1 MMSDKDKRNRP
12 VSNVSATM
20 PALIKQVKDNA
31 FSILSNNFSQF
42 FSSCDDLFF
51 DLASKAGSNNEQNL
65 YFDSMREVRIK
76 KPEVWNLFKRRY
88 EENFRVLLNNR
99 ISSHR
104 GEFQKDSSESDGFSL
119 ESIQLVGKDDMEQD
133 VAVTGIVTRA
143 RIENQELLYQL
154 NCRFDYLMPD
164 VRVSETNNPLDPA
177 QICASVTE
185 ALTAL
190 DLDIKC
196 KVILL
201 KHLDRTVIVELRNI
215 YSLVNDLLVSAGVLP
230 QIHFDVRKKQTGS
243 GAARQEFGQGFA
255 QGLAEEAEH
264 FASVSAAAV
273 GGAPGSILS
282 PQHSAPGA
290 AGIPLSQVFD
300 LLSQLRS
307 SGVSVPGGV
316 PVNTGHAHSSPIPQE
331 ILLDSLTAT
340 QLSSEYLQSP
350 QNYDVRSVIA
360 QILEESNRSGKE
372 DVLHESDEDII
383 NLVAMFFDFILDDR
397 NLPVPFQALISRLQ
411 IPILKV
417 ALKDKSFFKNNTHPA
432 RRLINEIASAALGW
446 DESSETSQEKL
457 YKEVN
462 RIVHD
467 IIENFTG
474 DTSIFEHA
482 LVKFQSVTKLD
493 QNKANILEKRTQEAA
508 LGKAKA
514 EHAKTKARETIY
526 SRLKES
532 RLPESIIQFIVN
544 DWQKV
549 LLYIHLKHGI
559 DSTEWL
565 EAKQVVDQ
573 LVWGLRPHFDERS
586 LTRLEKIKVEVLL
599 KISNGLEAINAS
611 RESILNSLSI
621 TEQFFDQALQ
631 QRLEDGDL
639 SDLRPEHLVALGQ
652 MEGTSVDDWENMT
665 AAQKQKLK
673 QQAAAKQFVSQ
684 VSKIRIG
691 TWMDYTPANS
701 AKSFR
706 CKLALITDPGETYVF
721 VNRFGLRVFEKK
733 LEEFAGDMQSGHVK
747 LLENGILFDR
757 AMDNITDRLKKLAG

>member
-1 MMSDKDKRNRP
+1 MMSDKEKRTRP

-20 PALIKQVKDNA
+20 PVLIKQVKDNA

-76 KPEVWNLFKRRY
+76 KPEVWNLFKQRY
-88 EENFRVLLNNR
+88 EENFRLLLSNR
-99 ISSHR
+99 ISGNR
-104 GEFQKDSSESDGFSL
+104 DAYQDTESDSFNL

-133 VAVTGIVTRA
+133 VAVTGIVNRA

-177 QICASVTE
+177 QICGAVTE

-201 KHLDRTVIVELRNI
+201 KHMDRTVIVELRNI

-230 QIHFDVRKKQTGS
+230 QIHFDVRKKQASAGAIPNNTYAPTPVNDTGYTGYGNT
-243 GAARQEFGQGFA
+243 GAGISTRQSQ
-255 QGLAEEAEH
+255 
-264 FASVSAAAV
+264 S
-273 GGAPGSILS
+273 
-282 PQHSAPGA
+282 A
-290 AGIPLSQVFD
+290 AGITLGQVFD
-300 LLSQLRS
+300 LFSQLRH
-307 SGVSVPGGV
+307 SGV
-316 PVNTGHAHSSPIPQE
+316 PIPGAIATASEPSQSEPISQE
-331 ILLDSLTAT
+331 SLLESLTAM

-350 QNYDVRSVIA
+350 QNFDVRSVVS
-360 QILEESNRSGKE
+360 QILDENTKTGKE
-372 DVLHESDEDII
+372 DALHESDEDII

-417 ALKDKSFFKNNTHPA
+417 ALKDRSFFKNNAHPA
-432 RRLINEIASAALGW
+432 RRLINEIASNAVGW

-474 DTSIFEHA
+474 DLTIFEHA
-482 LVKFQSVTKLD
+482 LVKFQDVTKLD

-514 EHAKTKARETIY
+514 EHAKNKARETIFA
-526 SRLKES
+526 RLKDC
-532 RLPESIIQFIVN
+532 RLPDSMIDFIVH

-586 LTRLEKIKVEVLL
+586 LNRLEKIKKEVLH
-599 KISNGLEAINAS
+599 KISNGLEAINSS
-611 RESILNSLSI
+611 RESTLNTLSI
-621 TEQFFDQALQ
+621 TEQLFTQALNQ
-631 QRLEDGDL
+631 ELDDHDL
-639 SDLRPEHLVALGQ
+639 CGLSPDHLIALGQ
-652 MEGTSVDDWENMT
+652 IEGNAVDDWENMT

-673 QQAAAKQFVSQ
+673 QQAAAKQYVNQASKVSP
-684 VSKIRIG
+684 G
-691 TWMDYTPANS
+691 TWMDYSPANS
-701 AKSFR
+701 AKTFR

-733 LEEFAGDMQSGHVK
+733 LEEFASDMQNGLVK

-757 AMDNITDRLKKLAG
+757 AMDNITDKLKKLAG

>member
-1 MMSDKDKRNRP
+1 MMGDKEKRTRP
-12 VSNVSATM
+12 ISNVSATM
-20 PALIKQVKDNA
+20 PVLIKQVKDNA

-76 KPEVWNLFKRRY
+76 KPEVWNIFKQRY
-88 EENFRVLLNNR
+88 EENFRLLLNNR
-99 ISSHR
+99 ISGTR
-104 GEFQKDSSESDGFSL
+104 DSQADSYSSDSL
-119 ESIQLVGKDDMEQD
+119 SLDSIKLVGKDDMEQD
-133 VAVTGIVTRA
+133 VAVTGIVNRA
-143 RIENQELLYQL
+143 RIDSQELLYQL

-164 VRVSETNNPLDPA
+164 VRVNETNNPLDPA
-177 QICASVTE
+177 QICSAVTE
-185 ALTAL
+185 ALKAL
-190 DLDIKC
+190 ELDIKC

-230 QIHFDVRKKQTGS
+230 QIHFDVRKKK
-243 GAARQEFGQGFA
+243 AAGMPSAGGYA
-255 QGLAEEAEH
+255 QGLSEQADQP
-264 FASVSAAAV
+264 AAGM
-273 GGAPGSILS
+273 GGPSLAGGT
-282 PQHSAPGA
+282 PGA
-290 AGIPLSQVFD
+290 GYAGGTHAGPGITLGQVFD
-300 LLSQLRS
+300 LFSQLRNN
-307 SGVSVPGGV
+307 GIAIPGAITPHPG
-316 PVNTGHAHSSPIPQE
+316 TGHSSPIPQDA
-331 ILLDSLTAT
+331 LLESLTAM

-350 QNYDVRSVIA
+350 QNFDVRSVVS
-360 QILEESNRSGKE
+360 QILEDNVKSGKE
-372 DVLHESDEDII
+372 DILHESDEDII

-432 RRLINEIASAALGW
+432 RRFINEIASAAVGW

-467 IIENFTG
+467 IIENYTG
-474 DTSIFEHA
+474 DIAIFEHA
-482 LVKFQSVTKLD
+482 LTKFQDLTKLD

-514 EHAKTKARETIY
+514 EHAKAKARETIY
-526 SRLKES
+526 ARLKDG
-532 RLPESIIQFIVN
+532 RLPEFVLDFIVN

-549 LLYIHLKHGI
+549 LLYIHLKHGT

-586 LTRLEKIKVEVLL
+586 LNRLEKIKVEVLH

-611 RESILNSLSI
+611 RESILNSLSV
-621 TEQFFDQALQ
+621 TEQIFDQALSQ
-631 QRLEDGDL
+631 QLDDKDL
-639 SDLRPEHLVALGQ
+639 CPLRPEHLAALGQ
-652 MEGTSVDDWENMT
+652 IEGASIEDWDSMTS
-665 AAQKQKLK
+665 AQKQKLR
-673 QQAAAKQFVSQ
+673 QQAAAKQYITQ
-684 VSKIRIG
+684 ASKVKPG
-691 TWMDYTPANS
+691 TWMDYSPANS

-733 LEEFAGDMQSGHVK
+733 LDEFASDIQNGHVK

-757 AMDNITDRLKKLAG
+757 AMDNITDKLKKLAG

>member
-1 MMSDKDKRNRP
+1 MSDKEKRNRP
-12 VSNVSATM
+12 VASVSATM

-76 KPEVWNLFKRRY
+76 KPEVWNIFKQQY
-88 EENFRVLLNNR
+88 EDNFRQLLSNR
-99 ISSHR
+99 ISGNRADYHK
-104 GEFQKDSSESDGFSL
+104 EPKETDAFNL

-133 VAVTGIVTRA
+133 VAVTGIVNRA

-164 VRVSETNNPLDPA
+164 VKVSESNNPLDPA

-185 ALTAL
+185 ALKAL
-190 DLDIKC
+190 DLNIKC

-230 QIHFDVRKKQTGS
+230 QIHFDVRKKQAAGS
-243 GAARQEFGQGFA
+243 SAGMGYAQAQEPDQHGGFA
-255 QGLAEEAEH
+255 AAQGGVESH
-264 FASVSAAAV
+264 
-273 GGAPGSILS
+273 
-282 PQHSAPGA
+282 PQHASPNAPLGSS
-290 AGIPLSQVFD
+290 GITLGQVFD
-300 LLSQLRS
+300 LFNQLRNN
-307 SGVSVPGGV
+307 GVNIPGA
-316 PVNTGHAHSSPIPQE
+316 VNHSTGSMHSSPIPQE
-331 ILLDSLTAT
+331 ILLDSLTAM

-350 QNYDVRSVIA
+350 QSFDVRSAIS
-360 QILEESNRSGKE
+360 QILEDNTKSGK
-372 DVLHESDEDII
+372 DDILHESDEDII

-417 ALKDKSFFKNNTHPA
+417 ALKDKSFFKNNHHPA
-432 RRLINEIASAALGW
+432 RRFINEIASSAIGW

-467 IIENFTG
+467 IIENYTG
-474 DTSIFEHA
+474 DIGIFEHA
-482 LVKFQSVTKLD
+482 LTKFQDLTKLD

-514 EHAKTKARETIY
+514 EHAKSKARETIY
-526 SRLKES
+526 ARLKDS
-532 RLPESIIQFIVN
+532 RLPEIILDFIVN

-559 DSTEWL
+559 ESTEWL

-586 LTRLEKIKVEVLL
+586 LNRLEKIKDELL
-599 KISNGLEAINAS
+599 HKISNGLEAINAS
-611 RESILNSLSI
+611 RDSILNSLSI
-621 TEQFFDQALQ
+621 TEQIFEQALQ
-631 QRLEDGDL
+631 QKLSEQDL
-639 SDLRPEHLVALGQ
+639 SGLRPDHLVALGQ
-652 MEGTSVDDWENMT
+652 MEGASMDDWENMT
-665 AAQKQKLK
+665 TAQKQHLK
-673 QQAAAKQFVSQ
+673 QQAAAKQYVTQ
-684 VSKIRIG
+684 ASKISPG
-691 TWMDYTPANS
+691 TWMDYSPANS
-701 AKSFR
+701 AKTFR

-733 LEEFAGDMQSGHVK
+733 LEEFASDMQKGLVK
-747 LLENGILFDR
+747 VLENGILFDR
-757 AMDNITDRLKKLAG
+757 AMDNITDKLKKLAG

>member
-1 MMSDKDKRNRP
+1 MGDKEKRTRP
-12 VSNVSATM
+12 ISNVSATM
-20 PALIKQVKDNA
+20 PVLIKQVKDNA

-76 KPEVWNLFKRRY
+76 KPEVWNIFKQRY
-88 EENFRVLLNNR
+88 EENFRLLLNNR
-99 ISSHR
+99 ISGTRES
-104 GEFQKDSSESDGFSL
+104 QTDSYSSDALSL
-119 ESIQLVGKDDMEQD
+119 DSIKLVGKDDMEQD
-133 VAVTGIVTRA
+133 VAVTGIVNRA
-143 RIENQELLYQL
+143 RIDSQELLYQL

-164 VRVSETNNPLDPA
+164 VRVNETNNPLDPA
-177 QICASVTE
+177 QICSAVTE
-185 ALTAL
+185 ALKAL

-230 QIHFDVRKKQTGS
+230 QIHFDVRKKK
-243 GAARQEFGQGFA
+243 AAGTASAASGFA
-255 QGLAEEAEH
+255 QGLAEEI
-264 FASVSAAAV
+264 SQAAAIGV
-273 GGAPGSILS
+273 SGGAPGT
-282 PQHSAPGA
+282 H
-290 AGIPLSQVFD
+290 AGYSNSGYSGGVPIGTTGMTLGQVFD
-300 LLSQLRS
+300 LFNQLRN
-307 SGVSVPGGV
+307 SGVAIPGAITPHPG
-316 PVNTGHAHSSPIPQE
+316 TDHSSPIPQDA
-331 ILLDSLTAT
+331 LLESLTT
-340 QLSSEYLQSP
+340 MQLSSEYLQSP
-350 QNYDVRSVIA
+350 QNFDVRSVVS
-360 QILEESNRSGKE
+360 QILEENNKSGKE
-372 DVLHESDEDII
+372 DILHESDEDII

-432 RRLINEIASAALGW
+432 RRFINEIASSAVGW

-474 DTSIFEHA
+474 DIAIFEHA
-482 LVKFQSVTKLD
+482 LTKFQDLTKLD

-514 EHAKTKARETIY
+514 EHAKAKARETIY
-526 SRLKES
+526 ARLKDC
-532 RLPESIIQFIVN
+532 RLPEFIIDFIVN

-549 LLYIHLKHGI
+549 LLYIHLKHGM

-586 LTRLEKIKVEVLL
+586 LNRLEKIKVEVLH

-611 RESILNSLSI
+611 RENILNSLSV
-621 TEQFFDQALQ
+621 TEQIFDQALLQ
-631 QRLEDGDL
+631 QLHDRDL
-639 SDLRPEHLVALGQ
+639 CNLRPEHLAALGQ
-652 MEGTSVDDWENMT
+652 MEGASMDDWDSMT
-665 AAQKQKLK
+665 APQKQKLR
-673 QQAAAKQFVSQ
+673 QQAAAKQYITQ
-684 VSKIRIG
+684 ASKVKPG
-691 TWMDYTPANS
+691 TWMDYSPANS
-701 AKSFR
+701 AKTFR
-706 CKLALITDPGETYVF
+706 CKLALITDPGETFVF

-733 LEEFAGDMQSGHVK
+733 LEEFAADIQSGQVK

-757 AMDNITDRLKKLAG
+757 AMDNITDKLKKLAG